1 MSLAPNTLVS
11 TLSRHLLLSNSRLE
25 TLATLIVGCVSAR
38 TVNLS
43 HLAGHFQSQALP
55 ASSYRRV
62 QRFFQYVRLD
72 EDWLAQLIIRM
83 LRLSAPF
90 TLCLDRTDW
99 KIGSKHINLL
109 VLCIAAQRVRIP
121 VMWRVLDRAGPSS
134 TRDRIDLVQRYI
146 ACCGLDTI
154 NIVLADREFIGG
166 QWFEFLVKNGI
177 PFAIRIRHNLK
188 VELPNGRCVPVRFL
202 FARTISKVYQGR
214 FADMDD
220 SSVDSI
226 SFAAKR
232 LKDRSMLII
241 ATNITPR
248 RALSLY
254 RKRWQIECL
263 FGDTKKRGLNMEDT
277 HLTHPDKLALLLA
290 IVTLAMAWAHASASV
305 VKGHTGIKR
314 ASHGYKRKSWFR
326 TGLDILR
333 KWISHFPHNAW
344 RVWVTLWNRR
354 PNTHKSV
361 RVV

>member
-1 MSLAPNTLVS
+1 MSLPPNALVS
-11 TLSRHLLLSNSRLE
+11 TLSRHVSLSNSRLE
-25 TLATLIVGCVSAR
+25 TLATLIVGCISAR

-43 HLAGHFQSQALP
+43 HLAGHFCSDAQP

-83 LRLSAPF
+83 LNLRAPF

-99 KIGSKHINLL
+99 KIGRKHINLL
-109 VLCIAAQRVRIP
+109 VLCIAARRVRIP

-134 TRDRIDLVQRYI
+134 SRERINLMQRYV
-146 ACCGLDTI
+146 ACCGCDTI
-154 NIVLADREFIGG
+154 NILLADREFIGA
-166 QWFEFLVKNGI
+166 QWFEFLVENDI
-177 PFAIRIRHNLK
+177 PFAIRVRHNLM
-188 VELPNGRCVPVRFL
+188 VELDNGRCVPLKFL
-202 FARTISKVYQGR
+202 FARTISKVYRGR

-220 SSVDSI
+220 NLADCI
-226 SFAAKR
+226 SFTAKR

-241 ATNITPR
+241 ATNITAR
-248 RALSLY
+248 TALNLY

-277 HLTHPDKLALLLA
+277 HLTNPGKLALLLA
-290 IVTLAMAWAHASASV
+290 IVTLALAWAHASASTA
-305 VKGHTGIKR
+305 KGHTGIKR
-314 ASHGYKRKSWFR
+314 AGHGYLRKSWFR

-333 KWISHFPHNAW
+333 RWISHFPDQAHL
-344 RVWVTLWNRR
+344 VWMTMWNRR
-354 PNTHKSV
+354 PTTLKSV